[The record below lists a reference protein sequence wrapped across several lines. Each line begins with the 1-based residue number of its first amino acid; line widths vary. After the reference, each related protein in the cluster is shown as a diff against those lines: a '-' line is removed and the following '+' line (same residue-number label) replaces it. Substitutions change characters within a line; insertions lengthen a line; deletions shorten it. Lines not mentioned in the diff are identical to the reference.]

1 MRQQLITW
9 LIEDIAPE
17 IRRSRDAAGT
27 ILKFAN
33 ERNLA
38 PALVQGLG
46 QLYNTAKTLAFLEK
60 AGSSGR
66 GDSFPILDVDDL
78 VRKFLEDNPVKSAGV
93 AQGTIDHWELDNPDG
108 GGDLPACFAGI
119 MTPAFTQETVI
130 NTTPERLAK
139 KAACKKAA
147 TALEIEFAIQ
157 IRNDYAAEM
166 EKAAGAIAKTLRENP
181 DYTFAQMEADAL
193 GYFDGNPRIQGVM
206 DKVAEYCG
214 NCFPRV
220 RVERAKSATQ
230 NALLR
235 EPADSLMAKIAEV
248 DDGFYK
254 LQACEDFRKES
265 GTTTMEDP
273 ALQDAFKAW
282 AFPEGEG
289 GGGGGKGRPE
299 GMTEEFGVSPKT
311 KPSLKPTG
319 DAGGGSSSP
328 RKPGGGV
335 GGAGGPS
342 SLFDSLNRG
351 LDSILGV
358 SGKAMA
364 SGAKGLLGGRN
375 TDQELV
381 DTRMQDT
388 RHLSVLQNLM
398 MSDEILSE
406 ADPDRIVEIYNTVRT
421 TAPEIAGDINVMR
434 VLLRSAIQHDGI
446 APFDLKNI
454 LETELTKQKVD
465 WNRRLAGDVAYAGAK
480 VQAPN
485 KPM

>member
-60 AGSSGR
+60 AGSAGR

-93 AQGTIDHWELDNPDG
+93 AQGTIDNWEFDNPDG
-108 GGDLPACFAGI
+108 GGDLPACFEGI

-130 NTTPERLAK
+130 NTAPERLAK
-139 KAACKKAA
+139 KAALKKAA

-166 EKAAGAIAKTLRENP
+166 EKNASAIAQTLRENP

-193 GYFDGNPRIQGVM
+193 GYFSDNPRIKGVM

-220 RVERAKSATQ
+220 RVDRAKAATQ

-235 EPADSLMAKIAEV
+235 QPAEGLMAKIASI

-273 ALQDAFKAW
+273 ALQEAFKAW
-282 AFPEGEG
+282 AFPEG
-289 GGGGGKGRPE
+289 GGKVRPE
-299 GMTEEFGVSPKT
+299 GMVEEFAGGSPKI

-328 RKPGGGV
+328 RKPGGGS
-335 GGAGGPS
+335 GGPS
-342 SLFDSLNRG
+342 SLFDKLNTG
-351 LDSILGV
+351 LDSLLGA
-358 SGKAMA
+358 SGKAVVG
-364 SGAKGLLGGRN
+364 GAKGMLGGRN
-375 TDQELV
+375 TDQELI

-388 RHLSVLQNLM
+388 RHLSVLQNLLTT
-398 MSDEILSE
+398 DEILSE
-406 ADPDRIVEIYNTVRT
+406 ADPDRVVEIYNTIRS
-421 TAPEIAGDINVMR
+421 TAPEVAGDINVMR

-465 WNRRLAGDVAYAGAK
+465 WNRRLAGDVEYAGTK